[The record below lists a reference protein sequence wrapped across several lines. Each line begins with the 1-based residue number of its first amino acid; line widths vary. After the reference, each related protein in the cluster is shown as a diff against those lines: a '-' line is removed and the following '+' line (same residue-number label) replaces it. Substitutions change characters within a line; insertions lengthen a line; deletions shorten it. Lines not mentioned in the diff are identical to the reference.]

1 MALVLFDTNILIDY
15 FAGYNAATIELASFQ
30 DAIISS
36 LTWIEAACKLTLA
49 EQRQFDALLARTG
62 IKIVHMNDDIMLR
75 ATEIRRNSLSN
86 PPKISLPDCV
96 IRATAEASGRIVVT
110 RNPADFG
117 GIGPMVRVPYEM
129 VNGSAVNIAPP
140 PQ

>member
-1 MALVLFDTNILIDY
+1 MAIVLFDTNIFIDHY
-15 FAGYNAATIELASFQ
+15 AGHSAATMEIASYD

-36 LTWIEAACKLTLA
+36 ITWIEVACKATLA
-49 EQRQFDALLARTG
+49 QQTQFDTLLADAG
-62 IKIVHMNDDIMLR
+62 IKIVHLNDDIMLR
-75 ATEIRRNSLSN
+75 ATAIRRNSLVN

-117 GIGPMVRVPYEM
+117 GIGPMIRVPYEI
-129 VNGSAVNIAPP
+129 VNGSAVNIAPV